1 MGAARGQ
8 NWKILGIDDYWWE
21 LFGDARRCLECD
33 KFQFFSRYMTMD
45 ELCFSFRN
53 PIGSH
58 SRGLRGYDEPNPKRG
73 KTQKSTGTVI
83 ALIFG

>member
-1 MGAARGQ
+1 
-8 NWKILGIDDYWWE
+8 
-21 LFGDARRCLECD
+21 
-33 KFQFFSRYMTMD
+33 MD

-73 KTQKSTGTVI
+73 KTQNSTGTVI